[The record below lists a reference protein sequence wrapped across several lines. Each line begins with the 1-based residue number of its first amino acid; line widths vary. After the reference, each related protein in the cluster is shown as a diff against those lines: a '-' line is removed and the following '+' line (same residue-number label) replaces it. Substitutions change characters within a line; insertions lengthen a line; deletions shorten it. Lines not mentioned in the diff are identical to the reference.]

1 MQEDEHQRQNRR
13 LARYARLRAIAQTG
27 LAYTEDVF
35 GRERYEEL
43 FALAQELQAEATGV
57 APAILETAFDAHVGY
72 PTPKVEVRGAVFSD
86 DRILLVRESTDNR
99 WALPGGWCDQHISP
113 GGNVVKEVFEETG
126 LVVTAHKLAAVRDEA
141 VHTYRPKRLEHVY
154 KLLFLCEFV
163 SGELTTSIETTEA
176 AYFAVDDL
184 PELSLGRTLP
194 EDILM
199 LAQHRVDRR
208 LTTEFD

>member
-1 MQEDEHQRQNRR
+1 MPNDNEQAFKRR
-13 LARYARLRAIAQTG
+13 LERYARLRAIAQTG

-43 FALAQELQAEATGV
+43 FALAQALQADATDL
-57 APAILETAFDAHVGY
+57 PLETLDTVFDATVGY
-72 PTPKVEVRGAVFSD
+72 PTPKLEVRGAVFSG

-126 LVVTAHKLAAVRDEA
+126 LVVTAQKLAAVRDEA

-154 KLLFLCEFV
+154 KLLFLCEYV
-163 SGELTTSIETTEA
+163 SGELTTSVETTEA

-184 PELSLGRTLP
+184 PDLSLGRTLP
-194 EDILM
+194 QDILM
-199 LAQHRVDRR
+199 LAQHRVDQRMP
-208 LTTEFD
+208 TEFD